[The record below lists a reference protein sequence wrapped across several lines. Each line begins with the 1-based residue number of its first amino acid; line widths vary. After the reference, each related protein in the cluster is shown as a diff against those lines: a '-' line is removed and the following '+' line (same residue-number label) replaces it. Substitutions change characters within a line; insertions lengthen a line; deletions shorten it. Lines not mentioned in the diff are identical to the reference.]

1 MTRKGLALGLLE
13 PGAAQPVAIG
23 AVQPIGIAADDPRVL
38 GLVERATVIDMLGL
52 LTLDWGRLRSWQ
64 RDPGAFGDADFRRLL
79 ASGVNVFHP
88 AVDPNSSE
96 PHAAVIRWA
105 ADWNELLRNQTR
117 YLLAVRG
124 IADLDRARTEKR
136 IGILIGFQS
145 SDHFR
150 TIEDVALF
158 YGLGQRVSQ
167 LTYNDRCRLG
177 SGCRDPQDEGL
188 TDFGRQVVSEM
199 NRVGMAIDLSHC
211 SEKTTLAAIDRSS
224 RPALVTHSN
233 CRALAS
239 HPRNKSD
246 AEIRA
251 LAARGGV
258 MGIAAVRAF
267 LGGNPTIDGMLDHF
281 VHVAQLVGVEHVGVG
296 SDCDLDPYDPATGR
310 ARAAYDL
317 QGLRNGRRAY
327 DLAAGLL
334 SRGFGEAEVELILGG
349 NFRRVLGEI
358 WTA

>member
-1 MTRKGLALGLLE
+1 MTRKGLALSLPP
-13 PGAAQPVAIG
+13 PGAASPVAVG
-23 AVQPIGIAADDPRVL
+23 SDDPRVL
-38 GLVERATVIDMLGL
+38 GLVGRATVIDMLGL

-64 RDPGAFGDADFRRLL
+64 RDPAAFGDADFKRLL
-79 ASGVNVFHP
+79 ASGVSVFHP

-96 PHAAVIRWA
+96 PHAAAIRWA
-105 ADWNELLRNQTR
+105 ADWNELLKNQAR

-124 IADLDRARTEKR
+124 VADLDRARAEKR

-145 SDHFR
+145 SEHFR
-150 TIEDVALF
+150 SVDDVALF

-177 SGCRDPQDEGL
+177 SGCRDPQDLGL
-188 TDFGRQVVSEM
+188 SDFGRQVVTEM

-211 SEKTTLAAIDRSS
+211 SERTTLDAIDLSS
-224 RPALVTHSN
+224 RPVLVTHSN
-233 CRALAS
+233 CRALAP

-246 AEIRA
+246 AAIRA

-267 LGGNPTIDGMLDHF
+267 LGGKPTIDGLLDHF
-281 VHVAQLVGVEHVGVG
+281 VHVAERVGVEHVGVG

-310 ARAAYDL
+310 ARAAYDIR
-317 QGLRNGRRAY
+317 GLRNPRRAY

-334 SRGFGEAEVELILGG
+334 SRGFGEAEVELVLGG
-349 NFRRVLGEI
+349 NFRRVLGRI